1 MSQVSYEQM
10 IHLVDQLT
18 HDEQQAL
25 LQYLQ
30 HKAQSKT
37 LSFEE
42 WQTLL
47 QSTIIRR
54 PIVGD
59 ISPRREDWYDDEGR

>member
-42 WQTLL
+42 
-47 QSTIIRR
+47 
-54 PIVGD
+54 
-59 ISPRREDWYDDEGR
+59 